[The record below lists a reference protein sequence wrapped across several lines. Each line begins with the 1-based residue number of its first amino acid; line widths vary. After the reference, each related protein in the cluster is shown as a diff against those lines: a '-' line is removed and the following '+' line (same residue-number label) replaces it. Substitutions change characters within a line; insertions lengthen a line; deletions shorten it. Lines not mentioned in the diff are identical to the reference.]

1 MVVSKIML
9 TFALSIKGTDN
20 QPAIDKNNLFINSKK
35 QNVMI
40 TIKPNTYQQ
49 PIEVR
54 EFVVQG
60 IIDAFL
66 AHVGDSTFHPYNGSN
81 YCRSATHY
89 LRKHKNADKYY
100 GFSSTPTTSMKQFDD
115 FVQIH
120 GCEMKEAFRIL
131 IENGYYIFKIYEYN
145 SWMGYIVNEKPYET
159 FYKGACKVTEFND
172 FID

>member
-1 MVVSKIML
+1 ML
-9 TFALSIKGTDN
+9 TFALSIKETDN

-66 AHVGDSTFHPYNGSN
+66 AHVGDSTFHPYSDGT
-81 YCRSATHY
+81 YREQTHY
-89 LRKHKNADKYY
+89 IRKHKNSEKYY
-100 GFSSTPTTSMKQFDD
+100 GFSSYPTTYQQQSDD
-115 FVQIH
+115 FVRIN
-120 GCEMKEAFRIL
+120 GYEMKEAFRIL
-131 IENGYYIFKIYEYN
+131 IENGYYIFKIYSYN
-145 SWMGYIVNEKPYET
+145 SWMGYIVSEKPYET
-159 FYKGACKVTEFND
+159 FYKGACRVTEFND

>member
-1 MVVSKIML
+1 
-9 TFALSIKGTDN
+9 
-20 QPAIDKNNLFINSKK
+20 
-35 QNVMI
+35 MI

-66 AHVGDSTFHPYNGSN
+66 NGKAFSMFHPYPDGN
-81 YCRSATHY
+81 CRDETHY

-100 GFSSTPTTSMKQFDD
+100 GFSRTPTTSMKQFDD

-131 IENGYYIFKIYEYN
+131 IENGYNIFKVYAYG
-145 SWMGYIVNEKPYET
+145 SWMGYIVDEKPYIT
-159 FYKGACKVTEFND
+159 YYKGACKVTEFND